1 MTIVLTANKIIS
13 REFTVNSLVDSQIT
27 PNRKKRGSIDYHHE
41 KRQQKAGLPFLFYTW
56 SVK

>member
-27 PNRKKRGSIDYHHE
+27 PNRKKKEGVLTITMKKGNKKQDY
-41 KRQQKAGLPFLFYTW
+41 LFYFTRGA
-56 SVK
+56 